1 MTLKFDVKKE
11 FPSLYAPKNQ
21 EFALINIPSMRYLS
35 ISGEGAPESSGFSE
49 AIEAL
54 YSTAYPVKFISKAS
68 TGKDYVVPPLEGL
81 WWADDPV
88 AFASNR
94 REAWKWTLLSFL
106 PEWVS
111 EEHVQAAISK
121 ALSKGKQ
128 LAHQIRIVELSEGSS
143 YQALYIGSFA
153 GEGPILGR
161 LHHTLMPQNN
171 LTFNGLHHEIYLSDF
186 RKTEPDKL
194 RTILRQPVRPLS
206 QT

>member
-1 MTLKFDVKKE
+1 MALKFDVKKE
-11 FPSLYAPKNQ
+11 FSSLYAPKNQ
-21 EFALINIPSMRYLS
+21 EFTLIDIPSMRYLS

-54 YSTAYPVKFISKAS
+54 YSTAYPVKFISQAA

-81 WWADDPV
+81 WWANDPAV
-88 AFASNR
+88 FASNHR
-94 REAWKWTLLSFL
+94 DSWKWTLLSFI
-106 PEWVS
+106 PEWVT

-121 ALSKGKQ
+121 AVSKGKQ
-128 LAHQIRIVELSEGSS
+128 LAQKICIVELTEGIS
-143 YQALYIGSFA
+143 YQALFIGSFA
-153 GEGPILGR
+153 GEGPILKR

-186 RKTEPDKL
+186 RKTESDKL